1 VAAARRR
8 PAATRRN
15 RLASALRHAYI
26 AAIDRSDRTRLQEP
40 AMNDRLA
47 LPASTRIASFAFAAL
62 LTLAILA
69 GVDRLATGDGAAPQL
84 AQSAAA
90 SRG

>member
-1 VAAARRR
+1 
-8 PAATRRN
+8 
-15 RLASALRHAYI
+15 
-26 AAIDRSDRTRLQEP
+26 
-40 AMNDRLA
+40 MNDRLA